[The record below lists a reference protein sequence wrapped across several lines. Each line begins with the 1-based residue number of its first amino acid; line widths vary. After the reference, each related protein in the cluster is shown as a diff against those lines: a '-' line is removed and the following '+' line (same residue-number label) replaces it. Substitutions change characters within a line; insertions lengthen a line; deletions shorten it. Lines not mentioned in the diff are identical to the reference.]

1 MNATRTQNSG
11 WLARGETVLKT
22 ILSATAAIV
31 MFLMMALTLVDV
43 LGRYLFSAPVT
54 GAFEVTE
61 LMLAAVIFLG
71 LPLITAEGGHIA
83 VDILDS
89 RLSPRT
95 KVVQYWMIGVIN
107 VLAFSIFA
115 WMLWEHAF
123 KVLRYED
130 TTAVL
135 QIPYAWLAFLMAVT
149 TSVAALATA
158 LKLLT
163 DRPGKATPENTSRGE
178 Q

>member
-1 MNATRTQNSG
+1 
-11 WLARGETVLKT
+11 
-22 ILSATAAIV
+22 

-43 LGRYLFSAPVT
+43 MGRYLFSMPVT

-71 LPLITAEGGHIA
+71 LPLVTAEGGHIA

-89 RLSPRT
+89 ALSDW
-95 KVVQYWMIGVIN
+95 VQAVQYWVIGVVN
-107 VLAFSIFA
+107 VLAFGIFS

-130 TTAVL
+130 STAVL
-135 QIPYAWLAFLMAVT
+135 EISYAWLAFLMAITASVSAFILLIQMLFDRNGK
-149 TSVAALATA
+149 TSKGV
-158 LKLLT
+158 
-163 DRPGKATPENTSRGE
+163 

>member
-1 MNATRTQNSG
+1 MNSTRTQSNG
-11 WLARGETVLKT
+11 WLVRGEGVLNKL
-22 ILSATAAIV
+22 LSGTAALV

-89 RLSPRT
+89 ALSDR
-95 KVVQYWMIGVIN
+95 VLAVQYWLVGLIN
-107 VLAFSIFA
+107 VLAFGVFA
-115 WMLWEHAF
+115 WVLWEHAF

-149 TSVAALATA
+149 ASVSALI
-158 LKLLT
+158 LFIKLLF
-163 DRPGKATPENTSRGE
+163 DRNGKTSEGV

>member
-1 MNATRTQNSG
+1 MNSTRTQSNG
-11 WLARGETVLKT
+11 WLDRGEGVLKT
-22 ILSATAAIV
+22 LLNGTAALV

-43 LGRYLFSAPVT
+43 MGRYLFSAPVT

-89 RLSPRT
+89 ALSDR
-95 KVVQYWMIGVIN
+95 VRAVQYWLVGLIN
-107 VLAFSIFA
+107 VLAFGIFS

-149 TSVAALATA
+149 ASVSTLI
-158 LKLLT
+158 LFIKLLF
-163 DRPGKATPENTSRGE
+163 DRNGKTSRGE

>member
-1 MNATRTQNSG
+1 MNSTRTQSNG
-11 WLARGETVLKT
+11 WLVRGEGVLNKL
-22 ILSATAAIV
+22 LSGTAATV

-89 RLSPRT
+89 ALSDR
-95 KVVQYWMIGVIN
+95 VRAVQYWLVGTIN
-107 VLAFSIFA
+107 VLAFGIFA

-135 QIPYAWLAFLMAVT
+135 QIPYAWLAFLMAITV
-149 TSVAALATA
+149 SVSALT
-158 LKLLT
+158 LFIKLLF
-163 DRPGKATPENTSRGE
+163 DRNGKTSRGV

>member
-1 MNATRTQNSG
+1 MNSTRTQSNS
-11 WLARGETVLKT
+11 WLARGQGVYKT
-22 ILSATAAIV
+22 LLSGAAAIV

-71 LPLITAEGGHIA
+71 LPLITAEDGHIA

-89 RLSPRT
+89 ALSDR
-95 KVVQYWMIGVIN
+95 VRAVQHWLISLIN
-107 VLAFSIFA
+107 VLAFSIFS
-115 WMLWEHAF
+115 WMLWKHAF

-135 QIPYAWLAFLMAVT
+135 QIPYAWLSFLMAIT
-149 TSVAALATA
+149 TSLATLA
-158 LKLLT
+158 LVAKLLFDRT
-163 DRPGKATPENTSRGE
+163 DKTSRGE

>member
-1 MNATRTQNSG
+1 MNSTRTDNQG
-11 WLARGETVLKT
+11 WLGRGESLMKT
-22 ILSATAAIV
+22 ALSASAALV

-43 LGRYLFSAPVT
+43 MGRYLFSAPVT

-83 VDILDS
+83 VDILDPALG
-89 RLSPRT
+89 RRARA
-95 KVVQYWMIGVIN
+95 VQYWVIGIIN
-107 VLAFSIFA
+107 VLAFGIFA
-115 WMLWEHAF
+115 WVLWEHAF
-123 KVLRYED
+123 KVLRYQD

-149 TSVAALATA
+149 ASVSVLI
-158 LKLLT
+158 LFIKLLCE
-163 DRPGKATPENTSRGE
+163 RNGKTSEGV

>member
-1 MNATRTQNSG
+1 MNATRTQSNG
-11 WLARGETVLKT
+11 WLVRGQGLLNTL
-22 ILSATAAIV
+22 LSGSAALV

-43 LGRYLFSAPVT
+43 MGRYLFSAPVT

-89 RLSPRT
+89 ALTDRVRA
-95 KVVQYWMIGVIN
+95 VQDVLIGVIN
-107 VLAFSIFA
+107 VLAFGIFA
-115 WMLWEHAF
+115 WVLWEHAF
-123 KVLRYED
+123 KVLRYQD

-135 QIPYAWLAFLMAVT
+135 QIPYAWLAFLMA
-149 TSVAALATA
+149 ATA
-158 LKLLT
+158 SVSVLILFIKLLFE
-163 DRPGKATPENTSRGE
+163 RNGKTSEGV